1 MLSFVLSELVLVLD
15 ILLNRNST
23 ERCCKVYLFQHKETE
38 KPSHFTTVICNSEWS
53 GARVMMMMT
62 MALLLPEAL
71 HDSGTMAMVVTDDDD
86 GEDG

>member
-1 MLSFVLSELVLVLD
+1 
-15 ILLNRNST
+15 
-23 ERCCKVYLFQHKETE
+23 
-38 KPSHFTTVICNSEWS
+38 
-53 GARVMMMMT
+53 MMMT